1 LTGNETADRWAAH
14 DVIAGVF
21 GGGGAGAVAGLFLA
35 VRGLDFEAGWGLLGG
50 AVVGSLVGILLL
62 TSSHRESKG
71 FLTVTVFVMWIL
83 ALASGAF
90 LYFLYDAI
98 QNFQ

>member
-1 LTGNETADRWAAH
+1 MSKEAAGRWTAH
-14 DVIAGVF
+14 DVIAGVL

-35 VRGLDFEAGWGLLGG
+35 VRGLDFDARWGLLGG
-50 AVVGSLVGILLL
+50 AVVGSLVGILML
-62 TSSHRESKG
+62 TSSHRESNG
-71 FLTVTVFVMWIL
+71 FLTVSVVVTWIL

-90 LYFLYDAI
+90 LFFLYDAI